1 MTTNKNLDVYSDILQ
16 ENIDNP
22 KEKLR
27 SDELNIFLTEV
38 IDMDRIDVRRKVEL
52 LENYINNLK
61 EKM

>member
-1 MTTNKNLDVYSDILQ
+1 MTTTINLDVYSDILQ

-61 EKM
+61 QKM

>member
-1 MTTNKNLDVYSDILQ
+1 VYSDILQ

-61 EKM
+61 QKM

>member
-38 IDMDRIDVRRKVEL
+38 MDMDRIDVRRKVEL